1 MSHRSEG
8 QSLRVLFAGTP
19 DFAAES
25 LKALLASRHQIVGV
39 YTQPDRPAGR
49 GRKLTPSPVKRLALE
64 HGLPV
69 ETPISLKNEDA
80 QRRLAEFD
88 ADVMIVVAYGL
99 LLPQAVLDIPRLGCL
114 NVHASLLPR
123 WRGAAPIQRAIEA
136 GDTESGIT
144 LMQMDAGLDTGAM
157 LLIKRTPIDDT
168 TTGGDLHD
176 RLAELGGQTL
186 IEGLEAL
193 AESGLSETAQP
204 EDGVTYA
211 SKLSKPEA
219 ELDFSQSAS
228 TLSRR
233 IRAFNPWPVAWTRLD
248 GETLR
253 LWFATPETELG
264 GPELDGPELDDPELD
279 SLELG
284 EQNVEPGTLLE
295 PAADALRIA
304 CGNNGR
310 EVLRVSQ
317 LQMPGGKPLA
327 ARDLLNANHS
337 RLAPGQCFGRV
348 SGQGLGQPLD
358 PSSKEAP
365 Q

>member
-1 MSHRSEG
+1 MSHRCEG
-8 QSLRVLFAGTP
+8 QPLRIVFAGTP

-25 LKALLASRHQIVGV
+25 LATLLASRHQVVGV

-69 ETPISLKNEDA
+69 ETPLSLKNEDA

-136 GDTESGIT
+136 GDVESGIT

-157 LLIKRTPIDDT
+157 LLIKRTPIDHT
-168 TTGGDLHD
+168 TTGGELHD

-186 IEGLEAL
+186 IEGVDAL
-193 AESGLSETAQP
+193 AAQDLTATPQP
-204 EDGVTYA
+204 EAGVTYA

-219 ELDFSQSAS
+219 ELDFSQSAIA
-228 TLSRR
+228 LSRR
-233 IRAFNPWPVAWTRLD
+233 IRAFNPWPVAWTRLE

-253 LWFATPETELG
+253 LWFATPEAEASG
-264 GPELDGPELDDPELD
+264 KD
-279 SLELG
+279 
-284 EQNVEPGTLLE
+284 NVPGTLLDS
-295 PAADALRIA
+295 AADAIRIA
-304 CGNNGR
+304 CGDDGR
-310 EVLRVSQ
+310 EVLRVAQ

-327 ARDLLNANHS
+327 ARDLLNANHP
-337 RLAPGQCFGRV
+337 RLAPGQCLGPGFDQR
-348 SGQGLGQPLD
+348 SGQSLD
-358 PSSKEAP
+358 PSSKEAA